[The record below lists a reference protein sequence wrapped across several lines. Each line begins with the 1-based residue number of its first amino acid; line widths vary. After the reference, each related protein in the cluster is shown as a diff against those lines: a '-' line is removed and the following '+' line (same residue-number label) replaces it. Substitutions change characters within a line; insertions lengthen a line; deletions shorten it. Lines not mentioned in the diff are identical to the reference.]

1 MTSYRQ
7 LQSDDVSDQ
16 FDLDS
21 QPDAFKPREEV
32 KVQIEPIRTRTKSR
46 VRLPNTNC
54 TKNKVI
60 AVLVI
65 MLLVMFLVA
74 SVTIYELDKH
84 GVQCHNNAQEIKA
97 TTSPSKEPPAS
108 ATVSAATTTKV
119 APPTA
124 VAPTQATATNGELFP
139 WNEIRLPSSA
149 NPFVYEIFL
158 HPNLSTFEVRGNVVI
173 HFNTTEEI
181 SFLIFH
187 AKDISILK
195 PESIELVDQPEASV
209 AVEKL
214 LFFKKNDQI
223 SVHFEKPI
231 SNDVHCILTLEFNYT
246 LAEGLDGF
254 YRSSYK
260 KNGNPVTM
268 ASTQFES
275 TSARQAF
282 PCFDEPAMKA
292 KFSLKI
298 VHDKDHITLF
308 NMPAQT
314 KDGPYKETALLLDTY
329 QTTVP
334 MSTYL
339 VAFVVCDFISIDDV
353 TSTGT
358 KVAMYAPV
366 DQINQ
371 AQLALE
377 VVNKTIPFYE
387 TLFDI
392 SYPLPKQDMIAIPD
406 FDSGAQENWGLITYR
421 GASVLYKPN
430 VTSTPQEA
438 LIVITITHELAHQWF
453 GNLVTMQ
460 WWSDLWLN
468 EGFASFVE
476 YIGADHFRPEWHM
489 GATILKM
496 LQSFLMTGDQDIMM
510 LGIQRYLKQYKF
522 KNAVTSDLWN
532 ALSTVAKENGH
543 NVDVTAMMDTWT
555 LQMGFPVIHVTQAG
569 LATQQRFLIYPQGE
583 PSNEASSKFG
593 YKWTVPVT
601 YFTDTDPQTKT
612 IVMEHEKAS
621 VNLHVEGA
629 SKWFKVNTKQS
640 GMYRVNYETSTWRA
654 LIDQLRTNHTVLSA
668 ADRANLINDVFNLAW
683 AGHVNYSI
691 ALDLSKYLI
700 NETEYVPIE
709 TGLDSLSSI
718 GSLLYGTTGYYY
730 YKDYV
735 FKLFRERV
743 SSLGKEDTG
752 EHLDRLT
759 RKSLLS
765 TFRDLGDPDTLE
777 WASAEYQTWMETG
790 STTVGANLQGIVQ
803 CGGVQS
809 GGGRE
814 WEYAWNKYQSSTSPT
829 EKELLQSVLAC
840 TRDPDILS
848 RYLEFALDGSKILQQ
863 DYVSV
868 ITLVAYQRAGSYLA
882 LRYVI
887 DNWDKIQKSIG
898 LQPFVMSSL
907 ITGTTWWI
915 SKKFEYKYVEPFFS
929 EHTAGTAER
938 TLKQTMEDIRMRIA
952 WREKYADQVTEWFK
966 EAIKPPPPS

>member
-32 KVQIEPIRTRTKSR
+32 EVQIEPTRARTKSR

-84 GVQCHNNAQEIKA
+84 GVQCHNDAQEIKA
-97 TTSPSKEPPAS
+97 TTSPPTEPTTTA
-108 ATVSAATTTKV
+108 SAATTTKV

-124 VAPTQATATNGELFP
+124 VAPTQATATNGERFP
-139 WNEIRLPSSA
+139 WDEIRLPSSA
-149 NPFVYEIFL
+149 NPFEYEIFL

-181 SFLIFH
+181 SFLILH
-187 AKDISILK
+187 AKDISILM

-214 LFFKKNDQI
+214 LFFKKNEQI

-275 TSARQAF
+275 TSARKAF

-314 KDGPYKETALLLDTY
+314 KNETYKETALLLDTY

-358 KVAMYAPV
+358 KVSMYAPV

-371 AQLALE
+371 AELALE

-406 FDSGAQENWGLITYR
+406 FAAGAMENWGLITYR

-438 LIVITITHELAHQWF
+438 WIVVTVTHELAHQWF

-489 GATILKM
+489 MDKFIIQTTHRAMSK
-496 LQSFLMTGDQDIMM
+496 DQEANSHPISVTVNNPSQIQEIFDAISYSK
-510 LGIQRYLKQYKF
+510 LGK
-522 KNAVTSDLWN
+522 A
-532 ALSTVAKENGH
+532 A
-543 NVDVTAMMDTWT
+543 
-555 LQMGFPVIHVTQAG
+555 
-569 LATQQRFLIYPQGE
+569 E
-583 PSNEASSKFG
+583 PSSNTDGQFRRTIPITRAGVGEWEN
-593 YKWTVPVT
+593 YT
-601 YFTDTDPQTKT
+601 Y
-612 IVMEHEKAS
+612 I
-621 VNLHVEGA
+621 
-629 SKWFKVNTKQS
+629 VNTNRDTRFS
-640 GMYRVNYETSTWRA
+640 RRHSTPALNTDYRKYVIFPEVNPNTS
-654 LIDQLRTNHTVLSA
+654 LIS
-668 ADRANLINDVFNLAW
+668 
-683 AGHVNYSI
+683 
-691 ALDLSKYLI
+691 
-700 NETEYVPIE
+700 
-709 TGLDSLSSI
+709 
-718 GSLLYGTTGYYY
+718 
-730 YKDYV
+730 
-735 FKLFRERV
+735 
-743 SSLGKEDTG
+743 SSLG
-752 EHLDRLT
+752 
-759 RKSLLS
+759 
-765 TFRDLGDPDTLE
+765 
-777 WASAEYQTWMETG
+777 ATW
-790 STTVGANLQGIVQ
+790 
-803 CGGVQS
+803 
-809 GGGRE
+809 
-814 WEYAWNKYQSSTSPT
+814 
-829 EKELLQSVLAC
+829 
-840 TRDPDILS
+840 
-848 RYLEFALDGSKILQQ
+848 
-863 DYVSV
+863 
-868 ITLVAYQRAGSYLA
+868 
-882 LRYVI
+882 LRH
-887 DNWDKIQKSIG
+887 
-898 LQPFVMSSL
+898 F
-907 ITGTTWWI
+907 
-915 SKKFEYKYVEPFFS
+915 
-929 EHTAGTAER
+929 
-938 TLKQTMEDIRMRIA
+938 
-952 WREKYADQVTEWFK
+952 
-966 EAIKPPPPS
+966 

>member
-1 MTSYRQ
+1 
-7 LQSDDVSDQ
+7 
-16 FDLDS
+16 
-21 QPDAFKPREEV
+21 
-32 KVQIEPIRTRTKSR
+32 
-46 VRLPNTNC
+46 
-54 TKNKVI
+54 
-60 AVLVI
+60 
-65 MLLVMFLVA
+65 
-74 SVTIYELDKH
+74 
-84 GVQCHNNAQEIKA
+84 
-97 TTSPSKEPPAS
+97 
-108 ATVSAATTTKV
+108 
-119 APPTA
+119 
-124 VAPTQATATNGELFP
+124 
-139 WNEIRLPSSA
+139 
-149 NPFVYEIFL
+149 
-158 HPNLSTFEVRGNVVI
+158 
-173 HFNTTEEI
+173 
-181 SFLIFH
+181 
-187 AKDISILK
+187 
-195 PESIELVDQPEASV
+195 
-209 AVEKL
+209 
-214 LFFKKNDQI
+214 
-223 SVHFEKPI
+223 
-231 SNDVHCILTLEFNYT
+231 
-246 LAEGLDGF
+246 
-254 YRSSYK
+254 
-260 KNGNPVTM
+260 
-268 ASTQFES
+268 
-275 TSARQAF
+275 
-282 PCFDEPAMKA
+282 
-292 KFSLKI
+292 
-298 VHDKDHITLF
+298 
-308 NMPAQT
+308 
-314 KDGPYKETALLLDTY
+314 
-329 QTTVP
+329 
-334 MSTYL
+334 
-339 VAFVVCDFISIDDV
+339 
-353 TSTGT
+353 
-358 KVAMYAPV
+358 
-366 DQINQ
+366 
-371 AQLALE
+371 
-377 VVNKTIPFYE
+377 
-387 TLFDI
+387 
-392 SYPLPKQDMIAIPD
+392 
-406 FDSGAQENWGLITYR
+406 
-421 GASVLYKPN
+421 
-430 VTSTPQEA
+430 
-438 LIVITITHELAHQWF
+438 
-453 GNLVTMQ
+453 
-460 WWSDLWLN
+460 
-468 EGFASFVE
+468 
-476 YIGADHFRPEWHM
+476 

-496 LQSFLMTGDQDIMM
+496 LQSFLMNGDQDIMM

-683 AGHVNYSI
+683 YKWTIPVTYFTDTDPQTKTIVMEHEKASVNLHVAGASKWFKVNTKQSGMYRVNYDTSTWKALIDQLQTNHTVLSAADRANLINDVFNLAWAGHVNYSI

-718 GSLLYGTTGYYY
+718 GSLLYGKPGYSY

-735 FKLFRERV
+735 LKLFGERV
-743 SSLGKEDTG
+743 STLGKEDTG

-765 TFRDLGDPDTLE
+765 TFRHLGDADTLE
-777 WASAEYQTWMETG
+777 WASAEYKTWMETG

-829 EKELLQSVLAC
+829 EKALLQSVLAC

-848 RYLEFALDGSKILQQ
+848 RYLGFALDSSKILQQ
-863 DYVSV
+863 DSVSV
-868 ITLVAYQRAGSYLA
+868 ITSVAYQRAGSYLA

-887 DNWDKIQKSIG
+887 DNWDKIQKSLG

-915 SKKFEYKYVEPFFS
+915 STHFEFEYVEPFFS

-952 WREKYADQVTEWFK
+952 WREKYAEQVTKWFK
-966 EAIKPPPPS
+966 EATKTPSTS